1 MNNDKTNHILAY
13 TTLNQPKSHL
23 LPLSNQKPEHPS
35 RNSQDLYHSHLE
47 ANQES
52 CVDTLLKCSQK
63 KLQICQHE
71 QLRHPASPEIK
82 GTNWL
87 HVFHLCFMLDVNR
100 TTAYFELFGRLSGN
114 AVELDSERYLFKA
127 LPVVVPIEADSIESG
142 CSIKFFIL
150 TWIAQVCI
158 WIGNNQGIPGS

>member
-1 MNNDKTNHILAY
+1 
-13 TTLNQPKSHL
+13 
-23 LPLSNQKPEHPS
+23 
-35 RNSQDLYHSHLE
+35 
-47 ANQES
+47 
-52 CVDTLLKCSQK
+52 
-63 KLQICQHE
+63 
-71 QLRHPASPEIK
+71 
-82 GTNWL
+82 
-87 HVFHLCFMLDVNR
+87 MLDVNR